1 MDIRE
6 TILQSLSAIGAQRDA
21 KYYAELFARQ
31 DAETFAMIVLDPRC
45 LKNPLLEALSSAL
58 RILSNLDLTP
68 ILIVGA
74 LGDPGGAK
82 IKAQSLSRDLEKSGV
97 KNIKLDTA
105 SYGLIAEVRRKARVG
120 NMPILIMTDRR
131 GKMNLSTLTN
141 AFQPR
146 KLIFLQP
153 SGGLN
158 QNGLRK
164 ETLTIEQLPDFM
176 ETENFSA
183 GQIRFLDTV
192 LQLDAES
199 ESRRNYIIAS
209 PLNLLGELFTERGSG
224 TLIRRG
230 ADVVKGT
237 SFDAYSIPKLSTA
250 IDTAFEKRLNLDFFD
265 TPLAF
270 GCVDSQYRG
279 GALFK
284 SFDTDSGEITY
295 LSKFFVIREAR
306 GEGIGRDIWDAA
318 CEDMSSF
325 VWRSRLE
332 NPFNDWYMK
341 KCDGMQIAQS
351 KMGDISWRVFW
362 KGLDPQRVPDA
373 VQAVISMPDDFT
385 A

>member
-1 MDIRE
+1 MY
-6 TILQSLSAIGAQRDA
+6 
-21 KYYAELFARQ
+21 KRQ
-31 DAETFAMIVLDPRC
+31 
-45 LKNPLLEALSSAL
+45 
-58 RILSNLDLTP
+58 
-68 ILIVGA
+68 
-74 LGDPGGAK
+74 
-82 IKAQSLSRDLEKSGV
+82 
-97 KNIKLDTA
+97 
-105 SYGLIAEVRRKARVG
+105 
-120 NMPILIMTDRR
+120 
-131 GKMNLSTLTN
+131 
-141 AFQPR
+141 
-146 KLIFLQP
+146 QP

-306 GEGIGRDIWDAA
+306 F
-318 CEDMSSF
+318 S
-325 VWRSRLE
+325 
-332 NPFNDWYMK
+332 
-341 KCDGMQIAQS
+341 
-351 KMGDISWRVFW
+351 
-362 KGLDPQRVPDA
+362 
-373 VQAVISMPDDFT
+373 DDEKFR
-385 A
+385 

>member
-1 MDIRE
+1 MNIRE
-6 TILQSLSAIGAQRDA
+6 TVLQSLSAIGAQRDA

-45 LKNPLLEALSSAL
+45 LKNPLLESLTSAL
-58 RILSNLDLTP
+58 RILSNLGLTP
-68 ILIVGA
+68 VLIVGA
-74 LGDPGGAK
+74 LGDPSGAK
-82 IKAQSLSRDLEKSGV
+82 IKAQSLSRDLERSGV
-97 KNIKLDTA
+97 KNTKLDTA
-105 SYGLIAEVRRKARVG
+105 SYGLISEVRRKARVG
-120 NMPILIMTDRR
+120 NVPILIMTDRR
-131 GKMNLSTLTN
+131 GKMSLAKLIKG
-141 AFQPR
+141 FQPR

-158 QNGLRK
+158 QNGNRK

-192 LQLDAES
+192 LQLDKES
-199 ESRRNYIIAS
+199 ENRRSYIIAS

-230 ADVVKGT
+230 AEIVKGT
-237 SFDAYSIPKLSTA
+237 RFDAFSIPKLSTA
-250 IDTAFEKRLNLDFFD
+250 IDAAFGKRLNLDFFD
-265 TPLAF
+265 TPLTF
-270 GCVDSQYRG
+270 GCIDSKYRG

-284 SFDTDSGEITY
+284 TFDTESGELTY
-295 LSKFFVIREAR
+295 LSKFFVVREAR

-318 CEDMSSF
+318 CEDISSF

-341 KCDGMQIAQS
+341 QCDGMQIVDSEIA
-351 KMGDISWRVFW
+351 DVSWRVFW
-362 KGLDPQRVPDA
+362 KGLDPQSIPDA
-373 VQAVISMPDDFT
+373 VQAVISLPEDFT
-385 A
+385 I